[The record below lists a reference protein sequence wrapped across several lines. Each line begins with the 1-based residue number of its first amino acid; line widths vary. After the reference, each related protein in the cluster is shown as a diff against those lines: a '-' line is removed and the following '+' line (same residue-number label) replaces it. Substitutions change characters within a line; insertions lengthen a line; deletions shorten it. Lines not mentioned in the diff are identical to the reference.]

1 MEKYSRSFPAG
12 VETWQAQMTVMTSL
26 MILILMTFAAAI
38 LESASLQTS
47 KNIRRADVE
56 RSVESVFAEYQKE
69 LLEEYDIFG
78 LDGSYE
84 TGSYTEDRVLDR
96 MTVFGAIA
104 GENQIEAIR
113 FLSDNEGQE
122 FADQVCRYLENLYG
136 IDMIQDLIGR
146 EDEAK
151 EQEEKAIDFQKREEE
166 NEKKMDEVLASGG
179 SLEESGEGSE
189 GEIENPLGVLQKLKH
204 RVLTEIVLP
213 RDRVISQKSV
223 EGMAGVSGRTRQEGK
238 GNLPSVEAN
247 ASEKLYMIAYIP
259 DHFKSYTKA
268 EDDRPLEYEQEYLIG
283 GKQND
288 MENLQIVLNKIRR
301 FRMASNFLYL
311 QTDETKKAEAKVL
324 AGIVSALLGNPGL
337 TEVVAQG
344 VLMAWAYGGQD

>member
-1 MEKYSRSFPAG
+1 
-12 VETWQAQMTVMTSL
+12 MTVMTSL

-151 EQEEKAIDFQKREEE
+151 EQEEKAALDK
-166 NEKKMDEVLASGG
+166 EKKMQQTM
-179 SLEESGEGSE
+179 
-189 GEIENPLGVLQKLKH
+189 LQIKKKFGKNAILK
-204 RVLTEIVLP
+204 
-213 RDRVISQKSV
+213 
-223 EGMAGVSGRTRQEGK
+223 GM
-238 GNLPSVEAN
+238 NLLDGATAKERN
-247 ASEKLYMIAYIP
+247 
-259 DHFKSYTKA
+259 
-268 EDDRPLEYEQEYLIG
+268 EQIG
-283 GKQND
+283 GH
-288 MENLQIVLNKIRR
+288 
-301 FRMASNFLYL
+301 
-311 QTDETKKAEAKVL
+311 KA
-324 AGIVSALLGNPGL
+324 
-337 TEVVAQG
+337 
-344 VLMAWAYGGQD
+344 